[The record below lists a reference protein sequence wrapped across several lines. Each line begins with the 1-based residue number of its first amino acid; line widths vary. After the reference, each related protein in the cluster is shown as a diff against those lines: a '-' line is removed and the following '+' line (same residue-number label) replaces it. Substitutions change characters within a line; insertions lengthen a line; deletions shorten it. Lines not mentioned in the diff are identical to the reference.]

1 MSRSIPALL
10 QKCAFSNARLQNFEM
25 QVGTVAT
32 VVEVVSDAE
41 ALLATT
47 SSAIGDVLP
56 EFEVTSLPLKPPTP
70 MLAYIASIC

>member
-1 MSRSIPALL
+1 
-10 QKCAFSNARLQNFEM
+10 M

-56 EFEVTSLPLKPPTP
+56 EFEVTSLPLETTHAYACVYCKHL
-70 MLAYIASIC
+70 LAFAYDGQAAQDPCSRLS